1 MAKEAAALSDAP
13 SVDGATAPVS
23 RAKRPWGALVGGVL
37 LLAVAAAWWSGAFSS
52 ASPSEPVAEG
62 ARPSPDSIAQPSVQA
77 PVVEPLPVASAL
89 AVEPVPPESDSA
101 PAVNQLNQAVDEVR
115 ARDERKEADR
125 VAALA
130 RTRAARIAERQRV
143 QEARTL
149 AAKEA
154 AVAATAVPP
163 PAPVAVAP
171 VQPPPVPAA
180 PNPVKTVAQTC
191 ATETNMI
198 ARDFCRIDACRQPAN
213 VNDAICVSYRK
224 MDAERRARM
233 AN

>member
-1 MAKEAAALSDAP
+1 
-13 SVDGATAPVS
+13 
-23 RAKRPWGALVGGVL
+23 
-37 LLAVAAAWWSGAFSS
+37 
-52 ASPSEPVAEG
+52 
-62 ARPSPDSIAQPSVQA
+62 
-77 PVVEPLPVASAL
+77 
-89 AVEPVPPESDSA
+89 VEPVSPESDSA
-101 PAVNQLNQAVDEVR
+101 PAVNQLNQAVDEIR

-171 VQPPPVPAA
+171 VQPPPVLAA
-180 PNPVKTVAQTC
+180 PNSVKTVVQTC
-191 ATETNMI
+191 AAETNMI

-213 VNDAICVSYRK
+213 VTDAICVSYRK
-224 MDAERRARM
+224 MEAERRARM